1 MSASDTAVFRPSP
14 ATVAFLAPV
23 MGGQQVTEI
32 RAQSEPLLADVFLG
46 GGTFPLVARFL
57 LGALVLGAYGLVLY
71 RQRVVPTAE
80 WRLGLGWMALLASL
94 LTAAAVSDFRYVA
107 LRETLNWVIYAG
119 AFGLAVAVGGR
130 GPGLRMVVG
139 AAGAGTALLAT
150 RGVLEYAAMMREEPS
165 YRIFAGWINPNATA
179 GMLLVGFFCLVGYA
193 LSQPADREETSVDRL
208 LRLGSLVTAGIVML
222 ALALTQSRG
231 GFLAFGVGVVSLA
244 VMLLIWCRPRALTLA
259 IPIVLGVA
267 LSAGMIGLSRSA
279 ATAPGSAPGAL
290 ARVTN
295 VQQEQSVGFRQN
307 LWQSAIRLAPEA
319 PLGKGAGTFRYWSA
333 RPGLVEQT
341 VTVHQTYLEML
352 VNGGVLAVGL
362 LIAIAGWW
370 MVLVSRGSRVQP
382 PETLALKACVM
393 AAIFAAGAH
402 GLVESNLVIL
412 GIGLIVFVLMGVG
425 IQLSTDASSPEPL
438 PAGIRYAVAGL
449 GCLVPIL
456 LMATHAAAES
466 TKVSFQTA
474 IATRSATPPADP
486 VPGSFGDPEALYL
499 KGLYLSPDPQ
509 TRLELLRKAA
519 DAQPTTRLLRAAAR
533 AATDAGD
540 PTLAMALLE
549 RVFRY
554 DPNNLRALWLK
565 VEMQQQAGDAEGA
578 RATATTLVQKE
589 DALSFQVRALPEL
602 VPTETVRA
610 RLLLAETAPPAE
622 RQALLEGALPL
633 LEQYRE
639 RTVPMVKR
647 MATAGLDYGG
657 ESPESA
663 REAMAQGQQVAESL
677 AGIYRAA
684 GESAKA
690 DEAAERAAMFGASL
704 TELAGVGGAG
714 SPSEMMK

>member
-1 MSASDTAVFRPSP
+1 MSATDTAVFRPSP
-14 ATVAFLAPV
+14 ALWVLATVAFLAPV

-80 WRLGLGWMALLASL
+80 WRLGLGWLALLATL
-94 LTAAAVSDFRYVA
+94 LTAATISDFRYVA

-130 GPGLRMVVG
+130 GPGLRMVIG

-193 LSQPADREETSVDRL
+193 LSQSETSEESSFDRL
-208 LRLGSLVTAGIVML
+208 LRLGSLVMAGVVVL

-244 VMLLIWCRPRALTLA
+244 ALLAIWCRPRVITLA
-259 IPIVLGVA
+259 IPLVLGVA
-267 LSAGMIGLSRSA
+267 LSAGMVGLSRSA
-279 ATAPGSAPGAL
+279 ASTPGTAPGAL

-307 LWQSAIRLAPEA
+307 LWQSAIQLAPEA

-333 RPGLVEQT
+333 RSGLVEQT

-352 VNGGVLAVGL
+352 VNGGVLAVVL
-362 LIAIAGWW
+362 LAGIAGWW
-370 MVLVSRGSRVQP
+370 LVLVSRGSRVQP
-382 PETLALKACVM
+382 PATLALKSCVI
-393 AAIFAAGAH
+393 AAVLAAGAH

-412 GIGLIVFVLMGVG
+412 GIGLTVFVIMGVG

-438 PAGIRYAVAGL
+438 PAPIRYGIAGV
-449 GCLVPIL
+449 GCLIPIL

-474 IATRSATPPADP
+474 IATRSTTPPADP

-509 TRLELLRKAA
+509 TRLDLLRRAA
-519 DAQPTTRLLRAAAR
+519 DAQPSTRHLRAAAR
-533 AATDAGD
+533 AATEAGD
-540 PTLAMALLE
+540 PTLALALLE

-565 VEMQQQAGDAEGA
+565 VEMQQAAGDAEGA
-578 RATATTLVQKE
+578 RTTAQSLVDTEQ
-589 DALSFQVRALPEL
+589 ALSFRVRALPEL
-602 VPTETVRA
+602 VPLETVRA
-610 RLLLAETAPPAE
+610 RAFLAESATGSE
-622 RQALLEGALPL
+622 RETLLTGALPL

-647 MATAGLDYGG
+647 LATAGLDYGG
-657 ESPESA
+657 ENPESA
-663 REAMAQGQQVAESL
+663 REAMAQGQTIAQSL
-677 AGIYRAA
+677 AELYRAA
-684 GESAKA
+684 GDPTKA
-690 DEAAERAAMFGASL
+690 NEASERAAMFGDALS
-704 TELAGVGGAG
+704 ELVGLG
-714 SPSEMMK
+714 EK

>member
-1 MSASDTAVFRPSP
+1 MSATDTAVFRPSP
-14 ATVAFLAPV
+14 ALWVLATVAFLAPV

-80 WRLGLGWMALLASL
+80 WRLGLGWLALLATL
-94 LTAAAVSDFRYVA
+94 LTAATISDFRYVA

-130 GPGLRMVVG
+130 GPGLRMVIG
-139 AAGAGTALLAT
+139 AAGAGTALLAA

-193 LSQPADREETSVDRL
+193 LSQSETSEESSFDRL
-208 LRLGSLVTAGIVML
+208 LRLGSLVMAGVVVF

-231 GFLAFGVGVVSLA
+231 GFLAFCVGVVSLA
-244 VMLLIWCRPRALTLA
+244 VLLAIRCRPRVMTLA
-259 IPIVLGVA
+259 IPLVLGVA
-267 LSAGMIGLSRSA
+267 LSAGMVGLSRSA
-279 ATAPGSAPGAL
+279 ASTPGTAPGAL

-307 LWQSAIRLAPEA
+307 LWQSAIQLAPEA

-352 VNGGVLAVGL
+352 VNGGVLAVVL
-362 LIAIAGWW
+362 LVGIAGWW
-370 MVLVSRGSRVQP
+370 LVLVSRGSRVQP
-382 PETLALKACVM
+382 PATLALKSCVI
-393 AAIFAAGAH
+393 AAVLAAGAH

-412 GIGLIVFVLMGVG
+412 GIGLTVFVIMGVG

-438 PAGIRYAVAGL
+438 PAPIRYGIAGV
-449 GCLVPIL
+449 GCLIPIL

-474 IATRSATPPADP
+474 IATRSTTPPSDP

-509 TRLELLRKAA
+509 TRLELLRQAA
-519 DAQPTTRLLRAAAR
+519 DAQPSTRHLRAAAR
-533 AATDAGD
+533 AATEAGD
-540 PTLAMALLE
+540 PTLALALLE

-565 VEMQQQAGDAEGA
+565 VEMQQAAGDAEGA
-578 RATATTLVQKE
+578 RTTAQSLVDTEQ
-589 DALSFQVRALPEL
+589 ALSFRVRALPEL
-602 VPTETVRA
+602 VPLETVRA
-610 RLLLAETAPPAE
+610 RAFLAESATGNERETLLA
-622 RQALLEGALPL
+622 GALPL

-647 MATAGLDYGG
+647 LATAGLDYGG
-657 ESPESA
+657 ENPESA
-663 REAMAQGQQVAESL
+663 REAMAQGQTIAQSL
-677 AGIYRAA
+677 AELYRAA
-684 GESAKA
+684 GDPTKAK
-690 DEAAERAAMFGASL
+690 EASERAAMFGDALS
-704 TELAGVGGAG
+704 ELVGLG
-714 SPSEMMK
+714 EK

>member
-1 MSASDTAVFRPSP
+1 MSATDTAVFRPSP
-14 ATVAFLAPV
+14 ALWVLATVAFLAPV

-80 WRLGLGWMALLASL
+80 WRLGLGWLALLATL
-94 LTAAAVSDFRYVA
+94 LTAATISDFRYVA

-130 GPGLRMVVG
+130 GPGLRMLIG

-193 LSQPADREETSVDRL
+193 LSQSETSEESSFDRL
-208 LRLGSLVTAGIVML
+208 LRLGSLVMAGVVVL

-244 VMLLIWCRPRALTLA
+244 VLLAIWCRPRVMTLA
-259 IPIVLGVA
+259 IPLVLGVA
-267 LSAGMIGLSRSA
+267 LSAGMVGLSRSA
-279 ATAPGSAPGAL
+279 ASTPGTAPGAL

-307 LWQSAIRLAPEA
+307 LWQSAIQLAPEA

-352 VNGGVLAVGL
+352 VNGGVLAVVL
-362 LIAIAGWW
+362 LVGIAGWW
-370 MVLVSRGSRVQP
+370 LVLVSRGSRVQP
-382 PETLALKACVM
+382 PATLALKSCVI
-393 AAIFAAGAH
+393 AAVLAAGAH

-412 GIGLIVFVLMGVG
+412 GIGLTVFVIMGVG

-438 PAGIRYAVAGL
+438 PAPIRYGIAGV
-449 GCLVPIL
+449 GCLIPIL

-474 IATRSATPPADP
+474 IATRSTNPPADP

-509 TRLELLRKAA
+509 TRLELLRQAA
-519 DAQPTTRLLRAAAR
+519 DAQPSTRHLRAAAR
-533 AATDAGD
+533 AATEAGD
-540 PTLAMALLE
+540 PTLALALLE

-565 VEMQQQAGDAEGA
+565 VEMQQAAGDAEEA
-578 RATATTLVQKE
+578 RATAQRLVDKE
-589 DALSFQVRALPEL
+589 QALSFRVRALPEL
-602 VPTETVRA
+602 VPLETVRA
-610 RLLLAETAPPAE
+610 RAFLAESATGSERETLLA
-622 RQALLEGALPL
+622 GALPL

-647 MATAGLDYGG
+647 LATAGLDYGG
-657 ESPESA
+657 ENPESA
-663 REAMAQGQQVAESL
+663 REAMAQGQTIAQSL
-677 AGIYRAA
+677 AELYRAA
-684 GESAKA
+684 GDPTKA
-690 DEAAERAAMFGASL
+690 NEASERAAMFGDALS
-704 TELAGVGGAG
+704 ELVGLG
-714 SPSEMMK
+714 EK